1 MRPRWM
7 SRVTLPVVLIA
18 AAVAWPTGAS
28 ASAGFVPSAP
38 PVGIVSQQSVQDG
51 DLQATNAQPSA
62 SDGFGWADAGIGAAV
77 AVGLLGMAGG
87 TLLLSTRARRRTA

>member
-18 AAVAWPTGAS
+18 AAAAWPAGAS

-38 PVGIVSQQSVQDG
+38 PVALVQQHSVQDG
-51 DLQATNAQPSA
+51 ALQATNAQPSA
-62 SDGFGWADAGIGAAV
+62 SDGFEWADAGIGAAV
-77 AVGLLGMAGG
+77 AVALMGMAGG
-87 TLLLSTRARRRTA
+87 SLLTIRMRRRTV